1 MNKALSK
8 KKKKTSDGVGVRKRH
23 VVRKS
28 LIPSPTRVPRALNTQ
43 HHVLD
48 WKPSP
53 TSFPA
58 GTESLK
64 TQPSRILGPPKPSP
78 LSAQAFSAGLPG
90 IQGFEPTNRSSTI
103 PRVCQCASRISF
115 LSLIDSPHPKHRLS
129 LTRVPKVLLWSPS

>member
-48 WKPSP
+48 
-53 TSFPA
+53 
-58 GTESLK
+58 
-64 TQPSRILGPPKPSP
+64 
-78 LSAQAFSAGLPG
+78 
-90 IQGFEPTNRSSTI
+90 
-103 PRVCQCASRISF
+103 
-115 LSLIDSPHPKHRLS
+115 
-129 LTRVPKVLLWSPS
+129 